1 MKSYF
6 LVALAALV
14 VANIDY
20 VIDYAWSGLAD
31 SDLSNH
37 KVAVEV
43 ADSRIK
49 MQHARFNDVGRLLAS
64 SKE

>member
-20 VIDYAWSGLAD
+20 VIDYAWSGSVDPA
-31 SDLSNH
+31 LSNH
-37 KVAVEV
+37 KIAIE
-43 ADSRIK
+43 AAESRIK
-49 MQHARFNDVGRLLAS
+49 MQHASFHDEGRLLAS
-64 SKE
+64 FKE